1 MPKKPSSLPADSLAA
16 GTALADTVA
25 TQLMAFAQ
33 STLAFHKAEGR
44 EPVTKFYGTNWGQ
57 RRRISS
63 WTAVPEAYDSAI
75 VDYGMI
81 PDTGNFHI
89 PSPSAHAK
97 LHAETLRPEMR
108 GRLVE
113 VVRTMR
119 KGLHLLG
126 GRTTFFI
133 QVVCDKDMDNPSLTL
148 AIDGIDVQNH
158 TTPVFLPG
166 LKKRLAPVFAGLHAL
181 EQAMPAEQRSTS
193 LWGWEEQT
201 LRIAAP
207 SAVHAWFKTLILR
220 APHAPFTNDRSYVG
234 LKAPVLYLDADKV
247 ADGIADVRRALC
259 PTGSPY
265 P

>member
-1 MPKKPSSLPADSLAA
+1 MSKEPSSLPADSLAA

-25 TQLMAFAQ
+25 TQLMAFAK

-44 EPVTKFYGTNWGQ
+44 TPISVFYGTNWGQ
-57 RRRISS
+57 RRRIAS
-63 WTAVPEAYDSAI
+63 WTAIPEAYDSAI
-75 VDYGMI
+75 IDYDMI
-81 PDTGNFHI
+81 PDTGNFEI
-89 PSPSAHAK
+89 STPSAHAK

-108 GRLVE
+108 GQLVE

-126 GRTTFFI
+126 GRTTFAV
-133 QVVCDKDMDNPSLTL
+133 QVVCEKDMANPSLTL

-158 TTPVFLPG
+158 QTPVFLPG

-181 EQAMPAEQRSTS
+181 EQAMPPEQRSTL

-220 APHAPFTNDRSYVG
+220 DPQAPFSNNRSYVS
-234 LKAPVLYLDADKV
+234 LKAPVLYLDADKI

-259 PTGSPY
+259 PTGLPY